1 MTRKWPICKKLFLKR
16 KQLLHK
22 IIYVTGITG
31 FIGSNLLHHLLQK
44 YNKVINFT
52 RSKTLKI
59 YEKDRTEEVD
69 ISKDFFLQNPSNTLI
84 NLATLYNP
92 NPSSVDELENIIE
105 ANILFPASVF
115 SALDSLENLKIVNA
129 LSYHQLLDFKA
140 QNVYSLSKELFK
152 KFLDHQHSEIVNLY
166 IFDTFGSGDTRNKVV
181 DSFIK
186 NIIAG
191 NPISIPSNEIRINLS
206 DVQPLCRSLIKSIDL
221 PQGSYSLKSPDTI
234 SLEDLVK
241 MIMEI
246 SNKKVDILTITTGSN
261 YFDEIERF
269 PENIFLEDPSYNLR
283 DSIKN
288 RIKELEDGI

>member
-1 MTRKWPICKKLFLKR
+1 
-16 KQLLHK
+16 LHK

-44 YNKVINFT
+44 YNKVVNFT
-52 RSKTLKI
+52 RNKTLKI
-59 YEKDRTEEVD
+59 YEKDRAEEVD
-69 ISKDFFLQNPSNTLI
+69 ISTDFFLQNPSNVLI

-92 NPSSVDELENIIE
+92 IPSSIDELENLIE
-105 ANILFPASVF
+105 ANIHFPASVF

-129 LSYHQLLDFKA
+129 LSYLQLLDFKT

-152 KFLDHQHSEIVNLY
+152 KFLDHQNSEIVNLY

-181 DSFIK
+181 DIFIK

-191 NPISIPSNEIRINLS
+191 NPISIPSNEIRINLA
-206 DVQPLCRSLIKSIDL
+206 DVEPICRSLIKSIDL
-221 PQGSYSLKSPDTI
+221 PQGSYSVKSPDTI
-234 SLEDLVK
+234 SLENLVK

-246 SNKKVDILTITTGSN
+246 SNKKVDILTVTSGSN
-261 YFDEIERF
+261 YFDEIEIF
-269 PENIFLEDPSYNLR
+269 PENIFLEDHSYNLR

>member
-1 MTRKWPICKKLFLKR
+1 
-16 KQLLHK
+16 LHK

-44 YNKVINFT
+44 YSKVVNFT
-52 RSKTLKI
+52 RNKTLKI
-59 YEKDRTEEVD
+59 YEKNRTEEVD
-69 ISKDFFLQNPSNTLI
+69 ISNDFFLQNPSNTLI

-92 NPSSVDELENIIE
+92 NPSSVDELENIIK

-152 KFLDHQHSEIVNLY
+152 KFLDHQHSEIVSIY

-181 DSFIK
+181 DIFIK

-221 PQGSYSLKSPDTI
+221 PQGSYSVKSPDTI
-234 SLEDLVK
+234 SLENLVK

-246 SNKKVDILTITTGSN
+246 SNKKVDILTVTSGSN
-261 YFDEIERF
+261 YFDEIEIF
-269 PENIFLEDPSYNLR
+269 PENIFLEDHSYNLR

>member
-1 MTRKWPICKKLFLKR
+1 MHK
-16 KQLLHK
+16 HK

-44 YNKVINFT
+44 YNKVVNFT
-52 RSKTLKI
+52 RHKTLKI
-59 YEKDRTEEVD
+59 YEKDRTQEVD
-69 ISKDFFLQNPSNTLI
+69 ITNDFFLQNPSNAFI

-92 NPSSVDELENIIE
+92 NPSSVYELENLIE
-105 ANILFPASVF
+105 ANIHFPASVF

-181 DSFIK
+181 DMFIK

-191 NPISIPSNEIRINLS
+191 NSISIPLNEIRINLS

-221 PQGSYSLKSPDTI
+221 PQGSYSLKSSDTI
-234 SLEDLVK
+234 SLEDLAK

-246 SNKKVDILTITTGSN
+246 SNKKVDILKVTTGSN
-261 YFDEIERF
+261 YFDEIEIF
-269 PENIFLEDPSYNLR
+269 PENIFLEDPSYNLG

-288 RIKELEDGI
+288 RIKELEDAI

>member
-1 MTRKWPICKKLFLKR
+1 
-16 KQLLHK
+16 LHK

-44 YNKVINFT
+44 YNKVVNFT
-52 RSKTLKI
+52 RNKTLKI
-59 YEKDRTEEVD
+59 YEKNRTEEVD
-69 ISKDFFLQNPSNTLI
+69 ISNDFFLQNPSNTLI

-152 KFLDHQHSEIVNLY
+152 KFLDHQHSEIVNIY

-181 DSFIK
+181 DIFIK

-221 PQGSYSLKSPDTI
+221 PQGSYSVKSPDTI
-234 SLEDLVK
+234 SLENLVK

-246 SNKKVDILTITTGSN
+246 SNKKVDILTVTTGSN
-261 YFDEIERF
+261 YFDEIEIF
-269 PENIFLEDPSYNLR
+269 PENIFPEDPSYNLR

>member
-1 MTRKWPICKKLFLKR
+1 M
-16 KQLLHK
+16 HK

-44 YNKVINFT
+44 YNKVVNFT
-52 RSKTLKI
+52 RNNTLKI
-59 YEKDRTEEVD
+59 YEKDRAEEVD
-69 ISKDFFLQNPSNTLI
+69 ISTDFFLQNPSNLLI

-92 NPSSVDELENIIE
+92 IPSSVDELENLIE
-105 ANILFPASVF
+105 ANILFPASVL
-115 SALDSLENLKIVNA
+115 SALDPLENLKIVNA
-129 LSYHQLLDFKA
+129 LSYLQLLDFKA

-152 KFLDHQHSEIVNLY
+152 KFLDHQKSEIVNLY

-181 DSFIK
+181 DIFIK

-206 DVQPLCRSLIKSIDL
+206 DVEPLCRSLIKSIDL

-234 SLEDLVK
+234 SLEDLMK
-241 MIMEI
+241 IIMDI
-246 SNKKVDILTITTGSN
+246 SNKKVDILKVTTGSN
-261 YFDEIERF
+261 YFDEIEIF

-283 DSIKN
+283 DSIKK

>member
-1 MTRKWPICKKLFLKR
+1 M
-16 KQLLHK
+16 HK

-52 RSKTLKI
+52 RNNTLKI
-59 YEKDRTEEVD
+59 YEKDRVEEVD
-69 ISKDFFLQNPSNTLI
+69 ISSNFFSQNPSNVLI

-92 NPSSVDELENIIE
+92 NPSSVDELENLIE
-105 ANILFPASVF
+105 ANILFPASVLT
-115 SALDSLENLKIVNA
+115 ALDSLENLKIVNA
-129 LSYHQLLDFKA
+129 LSYLQLLDFNA

-152 KFLDHQHSEIVNLY
+152 KFLDHQNSEIVNLY

-181 DSFIK
+181 DIFIK

-234 SLEDLVK
+234 LLEDLIK
-241 MIMEI
+241 IIMEI
-246 SNKKVDILTITTGSN
+246 SNKKVDILKVTTGSN
-261 YFDEIERF
+261 YFDEIEIF
-269 PENIFLEDPSYNLR
+269 PENVFLEDPSYNLR
-283 DSIKN
+283 DSIKK

>member
-1 MTRKWPICKKLFLKR
+1 M
-16 KQLLHK
+16 HK

-44 YNKVINFT
+44 YNKVVNFT
-52 RSKTLKI
+52 RNNTLKI
-59 YEKDRTEEVD
+59 YEKDIAEEVD
-69 ISKDFFLQNPSNTLI
+69 ISTDFFLQNPSNVLI

-92 NPSSVDELENIIE
+92 IPSSVDELENLIE
-105 ANILFPASVF
+105 ANILFPASVL
-115 SALDSLENLKIVNA
+115 SALDPLENLKIVNA
-129 LSYHQLLDFKA
+129 LSYLQLLDFKT

-152 KFLDHQHSEIVNLY
+152 KFLDHQNSEIVNLY

-181 DSFIK
+181 DIFIK

-221 PQGSYSLKSPDTI
+221 PQGSYSVKSPDTV
-234 SLEDLVK
+234 SLENLVK

-246 SNKKVDILTITTGSN
+246 SNKKVDILTVTTGSN
-261 YFDEIERF
+261 YFDEIEIF
-269 PENIFLEDPSYNLR
+269 PENIFPEDPSYNLR

-288 RIKELEDGI
+288 RIKELEDAI

>member
-1 MTRKWPICKKLFLKR
+1 M
-16 KQLLHK
+16 HK

-44 YNKVINFT
+44 YNKVVNFT
-52 RSKTLKI
+52 RNNTLKI
-59 YEKDRTEEVD
+59 YEKDRAEEVD
-69 ISKDFFLQNPSNTLI
+69 ISTDFFLQNPSNLLI

-92 NPSSVDELENIIE
+92 IPSSVDELENLIE
-105 ANILFPASVF
+105 ANILFPASVL

-129 LSYHQLLDFKA
+129 LSYLQLLDFKA

-152 KFLDHQHSEIVNLY
+152 KFLDHQKSEIVNLY

-181 DSFIK
+181 DIFIK

-206 DVQPLCRSLIKSIDL
+206 DVEPLCRSLIKSIDL

-234 SLEDLVK
+234 SLEDLIK
-241 MIMEI
+241 IIMEI
-246 SNKKVDILTITTGSN
+246 CNKKVDILKVTTGSN
-261 YFDEIERF
+261 YFDEIETF
-269 PENIFLEDPSYNLR
+269 PENIFLEDTSYNLR
-283 DSIKN
+283 DNIKK

>member
-1 MTRKWPICKKLFLKR
+1 
-16 KQLLHK
+16 LHK
-22 IIYVTGITG
+22 TVYVTGITG

-44 YNKVINFT
+44 YNKVVNFT
-52 RSKTLKI
+52 RNNTLKI
-59 YEKDRTEEVD
+59 YEKDRAEEVD
-69 ISKDFFLQNPSNTLI
+69 ISTDFFLQNPSNVLI

-92 NPSSVDELENIIE
+92 IPSSVDELENLIE
-105 ANILFPASVF
+105 ANILFPASVL
-115 SALDSLENLKIVNA
+115 SALDPLENLKIVNA
-129 LSYHQLLDFKA
+129 LSYLQLLDFKA

-152 KFLDHQHSEIVNLY
+152 KFLDHQKSEIVNLY

-181 DSFIK
+181 DIFIK

-221 PQGSYSLKSPDTI
+221 PQGSYSVKSPDTI
-234 SLEDLVK
+234 SLENLVK

-246 SNKKVDILTITTGSN
+246 SNKKVDILTVTTGSN
-261 YFDEIERF
+261 YFDEIEIF
-269 PENIFLEDPSYNLR
+269 PENIFPEDPSYNLR

>member
-1 MTRKWPICKKLFLKR
+1 M
-16 KQLLHK
+16 HK

-44 YNKVINFT
+44 YSKVVNFT
-52 RSKTLKI
+52 RNKTLKI
-59 YEKDRTEEVD
+59 YEKNRTEEVD
-69 ISKDFFLQNPSNTLI
+69 ISNDFFLQNPSNTLI

-92 NPSSVDELENIIE
+92 NPSSVDELENIIK

-152 KFLDHQHSEIVNLY
+152 KFLDHQHSEIVSIY

-181 DSFIK
+181 DIFIK

-221 PQGSYSLKSPDTI
+221 PQGSYSVKSPDTI
-234 SLEDLVK
+234 SLENLVK

-246 SNKKVDILTITTGSN
+246 SNKKVDILTVTSGSN
-261 YFDEIERF
+261 YFDEIEIF
-269 PENIFLEDPSYNLR
+269 PENIFLEDHSYNLR